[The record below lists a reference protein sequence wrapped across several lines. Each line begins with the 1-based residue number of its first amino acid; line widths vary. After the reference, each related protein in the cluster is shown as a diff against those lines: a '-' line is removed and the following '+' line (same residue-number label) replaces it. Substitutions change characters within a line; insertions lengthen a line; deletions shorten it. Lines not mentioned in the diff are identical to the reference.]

1 MGEIEE
7 LIFYNQSPIICALS
21 FGHNLSINNSQELQ
35 TQKIF
40 RREFFRGTSGI

>member
-21 FGHNLSINNSQELQ
+21 FGHNLSTNNSQELQ